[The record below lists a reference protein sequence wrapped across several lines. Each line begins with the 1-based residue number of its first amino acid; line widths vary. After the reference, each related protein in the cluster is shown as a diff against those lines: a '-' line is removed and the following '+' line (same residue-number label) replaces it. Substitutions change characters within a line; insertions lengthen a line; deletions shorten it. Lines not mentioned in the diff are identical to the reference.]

1 MTSAARWK
9 SPTFVFSLKNRWF
22 GWIFPAKLWDFIFS
36 HRDFTNEKHGN
47 VSVSKGGIAWLTP
60 LFQWWPFEVWGN
72 EALNRPLNSWQ
83 LTRVSQLGWKQNW
96 LDLIQTWSHGGL
108 LQSISLDQEVT
119 IIYSEWWFL
128 FLFFAPPVGY
138 IQKFLL
144 HLSNFFDPSP
154 ARTFGKCRPSPDSS
168 ICDGQ
173 TWAMREVDQEIAG
186 IYSRLI
192 QAERNSVLVN
202 PINRRFFFVAVA
214 CSPNGKIWWD
224 EAGWRENLQWSFRTR
239 LGSKLGYQWSH
250 QIGP

>member
-96 LDLIQTWSHGGL
+96 LDLIQTWSHGAL

-128 FLFFAPPVGY
+128 FLFFAPPCWIHPEIFVPS
-138 IQKFLL
+138 IQFLW
-144 HLSNFFDPSP
+144 P
-154 ARTFGKCRPSPDSS
+154 
-168 ICDGQ
+168 
-173 TWAMREVDQEIAG
+173 
-186 IYSRLI
+186 
-192 QAERNSVLVN
+192 
-202 PINRRFFFVAVA
+202 VA
-214 CSPNGKIWWD
+214 CSYIWQMSSIARLLNLWRPDMGHEGSGPRNRGDIFKTYPSRKKQCFGKSYKSKFFFRGSD
-224 EAGWRENLQWSFRTR
+224 VLSQW
-239 LGSKLGYQWSH
+239 
-250 QIGP
+250 